1 MAYFPNGTS
10 AMLYEE
16 MYCQHCRHRKPD
28 SEGGCPV
35 MFAHLAHNYEAVG
48 DDANQSLASVL
59 NLLIPQDGITTKECA
74 LFIPWDDARCT
85 KTADMFGT

>member
-1 MAYFPNGTS
+1 
-10 AMLYEE
+10 
-16 MYCQHCRHRKPD
+16 
-28 SEGGCPV
+28 
-35 MFAHLAHNYEAVG
+35 MFAHLAHTMRPLGTTQTNR
-48 DDANQSLASVL
+48 SASVL